1 MYKSNIGDF
10 PLKVHPCRYWWVRYA
25 VACTY
30 FQEQQDK
37 LVESYRKA
45 MNIPD
50 FSAYS
55 GSKENRKIYLR
66 IQDLGEK
73 ELDPNSEEYKKTNKF
88 ISTYSDHDSEE
99 RISWLDCPFE
109 ELDQSQCPFYE
120 PSEFYKDKPLE
131 ELRKHKG
138 YDIYGK

>member
-1 MYKSNIGDF
+1 MTYKSNIGDY

-37 LVESYRKA
+37 LIKAYQEEVE
-45 MNIPD
+45 IPK

-55 GSKENRKIYLR
+55 GSHGNRKIYLR
-66 IQDLGEK
+66 SEDIGEK
-73 ELDPNSEEYKKTNKF
+73 ELDPESEEYKKSNNF

-99 RISWLDCPFE
+99 RIGWLDCPFE
-109 ELDQSQCPFYE
+109 ELDQSKCPFYE
-120 PSEFYKDKPLE
+120 PSKFYKDMPLE
-131 ELRKHKG
+131 ELRKRKG
-138 YDIYGK
+138 YDV